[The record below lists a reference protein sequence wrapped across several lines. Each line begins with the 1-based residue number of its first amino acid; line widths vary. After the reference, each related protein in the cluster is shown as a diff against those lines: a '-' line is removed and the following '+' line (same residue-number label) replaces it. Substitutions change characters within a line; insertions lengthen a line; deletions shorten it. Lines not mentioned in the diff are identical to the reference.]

1 MKQGITVHIGN
12 PFRRHTRAKT
22 DKKDR
27 IIKCVE
33 AYFGIDLTDNS
44 RKREIVFA
52 RQVAMLFLN
61 IKTKMGVVAIGKEF
75 NRHHASVIHAEKVIS
90 NLCENSGEIRRQIS
104 EIKAL
109 LQ

>member
-1 MKQGITVHIGN
+1 MKTGITVHVGN
-12 PFRRHTRAKT
+12 PFRRHIKT
-22 DKKDR
+22 KTEKKDW

-33 AYFGIDLTDNS
+33 TYFGIDLTDNS

-52 RQVAMLFLN
+52 RQTAMLFLN
-61 IKTKMGVVAIGKEF
+61 TMTKMGVVRIGKEF

-90 NLCENSGEIRRQIS
+90 NLCENSAETRRQIC

-109 LQ
+109 LG

>member
-1 MKQGITVHIGN
+1 MKTGITVFVGN
-12 PFRRHTRAKT
+12 PFRRHIKPKT
-22 DKKDR
+22 EKKDR

-33 AYFGIDLTDNS
+33 TYFGVDLMDNS
-44 RKREIVFA
+44 RRREIVFA

-75 NRHHASVIHAEKVIS
+75 NRHHASVIHAEKIIS
-90 NLCENSGEIRRQIS
+90 NLCENSGETRRQIS
-104 EIKAL
+104 EIKSL